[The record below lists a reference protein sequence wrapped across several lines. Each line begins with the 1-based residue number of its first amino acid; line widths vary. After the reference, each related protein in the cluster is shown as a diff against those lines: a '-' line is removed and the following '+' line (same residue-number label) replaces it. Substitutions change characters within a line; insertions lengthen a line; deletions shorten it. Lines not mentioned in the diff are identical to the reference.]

1 MKIGIVGKTTRLD
14 KITNKY
20 RKGVES
26 QLAKISV
33 VIQNRRKE
41 IGITQEELAEKL
53 DLAVLTIQSIEQG
66 WRFPSLPILFYICK
80 VMDIPI
86 QIGKPSQKGKNS
98 KSLPINEDKPI

>member
-1 MKIGIVGKTTRLD
+1 MGKATRLD
-14 KITNKY
+14 KISNKY

-33 VIQNRRKE
+33 VVQARRKE
-41 IGITQEELAEKL
+41 MGITQEELAERL

-66 WRFPSLPILFYICK
+66 WRFPSLPVLFYMCK

-86 QIGKPSQKGKNS
+86 QIGKPIKGNFS
-98 KSLPINEDKPI
+98 KVE